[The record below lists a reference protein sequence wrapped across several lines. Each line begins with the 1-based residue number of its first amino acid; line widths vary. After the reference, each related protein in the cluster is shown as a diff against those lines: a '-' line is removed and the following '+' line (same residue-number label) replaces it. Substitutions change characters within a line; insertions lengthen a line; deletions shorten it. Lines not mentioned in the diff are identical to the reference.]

1 MECGRKS
8 TLILALSH
16 VADFRPHSNRSFLHI
31 LFLPI
36 FVKFPMETF
45 IAVIVVAWSFF
56 ALCMASVLA
65 QRQEQQQSISP
76 EFLRQELSVNF
87 FRNPSIG
94 LEWRYSQ
101 VSIHAGYYLTNF
113 EPNVTTEFIRS
124 GVTFWFL
131 PFATNGDV
139 PSSFYSS
146 VSYLYGL
153 TREWTGSTGMMLE
166 AGFRW
171 MPWRGLN
178 VRLGVDVLLS
188 PNQAIK
194 VNPNPGVSWSFVL

>member
-1 MECGRKS
+1 MKS
-8 TLILALSH
+8 LISL
-16 VADFRPHSNRSFLHI
+16 V
-31 LFLPI
+31 
-36 FVKFPMETF
+36 F
-45 IAVIVVAWSFF
+45 IASLFY
-56 ALCMASVLA
+56 ALCTAPEQA
-65 QRQEQQQSISP
+65 QAQEQHQSMRT
-76 EFLRQELSVNF
+76 EFSQQELSLNF

-131 PFATNGDV
+131 PIASNGDA
-139 PSSFYSS
+139 PSSLYSS
-146 VSYLYGL
+146 VSYLHGL
-153 TREWTGSTGMMLE
+153 TREWTGTSGVMLE

-188 PNQAIK
+188 PNQPIR
-194 VNPNPGVSWSFVL
+194 VNPNPGVSWSFVW